1 MLALGPTVRAA
12 RPRVVFVLLAV
23 AVAVAGGRL
32 HAEPRALPP
41 SAAGTSGQKKTT
53 FEKLTAH
60 RDLIRTVPEA
70 AVLNG
75 AWSGVLQFSTLMSSG
90 RYTGPQP
97 RGLIAQE
104 ATRLL
109 YGGSWTAMLALEA
122 YAVVSLSGGNFDF
135 LAEATYRMD
144 WLMATT
150 LPACPGKI
158 SYGGC
163 GVGVGGFGSLGI
175 RPKGSAV
182 SFEAGGG
189 WIEQRVANDE
199 RRTVSESMWVLMPF
213 AATVGVETPSAPLGL
228 FFRGGP
234 GLYFGMHSGHLHP
247 HGTGPG
253 MPSAPW
259 HEFYP
264 IDVGVGPGGMAH
276 GGLVV
281 GKTLRLEGELVAAVL
296 PLGTTRSHLP
306 PDLAPLS
313 GSDGIPSFRLLSLGA
328 TWDDSKTPFRFGV
341 SLFRAELSTRPLS
354 SFGHAGGM
362 VRLEF
367 PLRVSGR

>member
-12 RPRVVFVLLAV
+12 RPRVVAVLLAV
-23 AVAVAGGRL
+23 AVAVAGFPSQG
-32 HAEPRALPP
+32 EPRAEPQAT
-41 SAAGTSGQKKTT
+41 AASNGHETT
-53 FEKLTAH
+53 AFEKLTAH
-60 RDLIRTVPEA
+60 RDLIKTVPEA
-70 AVLNG
+70 AILNG
-75 AWSGVLQFSTLMSSG
+75 AWSAVLQFSTLMSSG

-97 RGLIAQE
+97 RGLIAHE
-104 ATRLL
+104 FTRLL

-122 YAVVSLSGGNFDF
+122 YTVVSFTGGNLDF

-144 WLMATT
+144 WLMAAT
-150 LPACPGKI
+150 LPSCPGQV

-163 GVGVGGFGSLGI
+163 GVGVGGFGSLRI

-199 RRTVSESMWVLMPF
+199 RRTVSESMWVLMPL
-213 AATVGVETPSAPLGL
+213 AATVGAETPTAPLAL
-228 FFRGGP
+228 FLRAGP
-234 GLYFGMHSGHLHP
+234 GLYFGMHNGHLHP

-253 MPSAPW
+253 MPTAPW

-264 IDVGVGPGGMAH
+264 IDVGVGPGGVAH

-281 GKTLRLEGELVAAVL
+281 AKKLRFEAELVMAVL

-313 GSDGIPSFRLLSLGA
+313 GSDGVPSFRLLSLGA
-328 TWDDSKTPFRFGV
+328 AWDDPKTPFRFGA

-354 SFGHAGGM
+354 NFGHAGGM

-367 PLRVSGR
+367 PLRVSGP